1 MTWVGIAGEGDL
13 LVPLMMGSGDAD
25 LLLRTQRRLVTHHH
39 LSRDLKEMLN

>member
-25 LLLRTQRRLVTHHH
+25 LLLCTQRMLVTRHH
-39 LSRDLKEMLN
+39 LSHDLKERLN